1 MVRRE
6 EGSMDAFD
14 DLLAAVRELGYPDEL
29 ASALSAGLDGD
40 CTSLHLSGA
49 IGTTCGRTSM
59 GQASP

>member
-1 MVRRE
+1 
-6 EGSMDAFD
+6 MDAFD

-29 ASALSAGLDGD
+29 ASALSAGLGGD